1 MLKGNIT
8 SLRAIEKKDLK
19 SLMNWRNKPSFRQFF
34 REHREINIYNQ
45 NLWFKEYVKKKDT
58 THMFSIIEN
67 KTNELIGACGL
78 CYIDW
83 INKNADFSI
92 YIGKNNI
99 YIDEKFAIDSANI
112 LLNYGFNV
120 LNLHRIWA
128 EIYEFDKK
136 KIKMF
141 KKLKFQLD
149 GRHKET
155 YFFKNKWHDSLF
167 FGILSK
173 NFSKKNKEKNM
184 KNKFKYY
191 KNSLNLNNKSV
202 LITGGTGSFGNA
214 CVNKILECF
223 KPKKLII
230 FSRDEHK
237 QN

>member
-128 EIYEFDKK
+128 EIYEFYKK

-173 NFSKKNKEKNM
+173 NFSKKNK
-184 KNKFKYY
+184 
-191 KNSLNLNNKSV
+191 
-202 LITGGTGSFGNA
+202 
-214 CVNKILECF
+214 
-223 KPKKLII
+223 
-230 FSRDEHK
+230 
-237 QN
+237 